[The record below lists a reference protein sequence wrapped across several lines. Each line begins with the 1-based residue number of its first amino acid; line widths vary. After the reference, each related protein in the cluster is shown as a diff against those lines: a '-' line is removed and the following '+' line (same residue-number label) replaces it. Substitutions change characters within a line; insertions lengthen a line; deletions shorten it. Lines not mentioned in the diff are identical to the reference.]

1 MNINTLR
8 TSVAAAMGGA
18 VLLAGL
24 LVGASFA
31 LAQETDEPEITV
43 EGDTMER
50 GFHSFRDGA
59 RKFGGNLEA
68 IAAELGTTLD
78 ELKDQV
84 AAGATLEGIATNAGV
99 DLDALFEQL
108 RTDALAAIDQQVADG
123 NLTQSQA
130 DSMKERIESFD
141 PENVF
146 SFGPREFRGERG
158 DGHLFGG
165 SGGFLGDLGL
175 DIDLAEL
182 GDLVKS
188 GLGLDEALAELGV
201 DLDIVV
207 ADATAA
213 ALEHLDELVVEGTI
227 TQGQADSMK
236 ERIESFDPENV
247 FSFGPREFRG
257 ERGDGHLFGGSGGFL
272 GDLGLDIDLAEL
284 GDLVKS
290 GLGLDEALA
299 ELGVDL
305 DIVVADATAAA
316 LEHIDELIAEGTITQ
331 EQADQMKEMIE
342 SFDLSEGFPFGMRGF
357 KFDLDFE
364 NFDMDRF
371 HGPRGDGSTDA
382 TNAEDALLDV

>member
-146 SFGPREFRGERG
+146 SFGPREFRGERV
-158 DGHLFGG
+158 FGG

-175 DIDLAEL
+175 DFDLAEL
-182 GDLVKS
+182 GDLLKS
-188 GLGLDEALAELGV
+188 GLG
-201 DLDIVV
+201 
-207 ADATAA
+207 
-213 ALEHLDELVVEGTI
+213 
-227 TQGQADSMK
+227 
-236 ERIESFDPENV
+236 P
-247 FSFGPREFRG
+247 
-257 ERGDGHLFGGSGGFL
+257 
-272 GDLGLDIDLAEL
+272 
-284 GDLVKS
+284 
-290 GLGLDEALA
+290 DEALA

>member
-24 LVGASFA
+24 LFGASFA
-31 LAQETDEPEITV
+31 LAEETDEPEITV

-84 AAGATLEGIATNAGV
+84 AAGATLEEIATNAGV
-99 DLDALFEQL
+99 DLNALFEQL

-146 SFGPREFRGERG
+146 SFGPRGERG

-175 DIDLAEL
+175 DFDLAEL
-182 GDLVKS
+182 GDL
-188 GLGLDEALAELGV
+188 
-201 DLDIVV
+201 
-207 ADATAA
+207 
-213 ALEHLDELVVEGTI
+213 
-227 TQGQADSMK
+227 
-236 ERIESFDPENV
+236 
-247 FSFGPREFRG
+247 
-257 ERGDGHLFGGSGGFL
+257 
-272 GDLGLDIDLAEL
+272 
-284 GDLVKS
+284 
-290 GLGLDEALA
+290 
-299 ELGVDL
+299 
-305 DIVVADATAAA
+305 
-316 LEHIDELIAEGTITQ
+316 
-331 EQADQMKEMIE
+331 
-342 SFDLSEGFPFGMRGF
+342 
-357 KFDLDFE
+357 
-364 NFDMDRF
+364 
-371 HGPRGDGSTDA
+371 
-382 TNAEDALLDV
+382 